1 MYGEAPKELYLSKE
15 QKVKKMSEIDPNEE
29 TTEKI
34 SALEKVTKA
43 ELNKC
48 NTIEDKME
56 WLGKVLGQAIFEN
69 DMNYAVWVNVQ
80 KNNIIEQLKKENEQ
94 LKAYES
100 HWKEI
105 EEDAKVIAKENAELK
120 EKLDKIRNYLVYD
133 IFDRFKYLENLIKI
147 SQETQA
153 ENLKA
158 IVTDFNKA
166 NEWHK
171 SDIPTSQINKVV
183 LGYIK
188 DYNSKM
194 FCLVKWNGEWWY
206 DARTYNERVKLIAW
220 CEIPTFTDKE

>member
-147 SQETQA
+147 SQETQ
-153 ENLKA
+153 EELSKRILEQQKTIGSA
-158 IVTDFNKA
+158 IKNWIDR
-166 NEWHK
+166 
-171 SDIPTSQINKVV
+171 
-183 LGYIK
+183 L
-188 DYNSKM
+188 
-194 FCLVKWNGEWWY
+194 
-206 DARTYNERVKLIAW
+206 
-220 CEIPTFTDKE
+220 

>member
-133 IFDRFKYLENLIKI
+133 IFDRFKYLENLLKI
-147 SQETQA
+147 SQETQ
-153 ENLKA
+153 EELSKR
-158 IVTDFNKA
+158 ILEQQKTIGS
-166 NEWHK
+166 E
-171 SDIPTSQINKVV
+171 
-183 LGYIK
+183 IK
-188 DYNSKM
+188 NWIDR
-194 FCLVKWNGEWWY
+194 L
-206 DARTYNERVKLIAW
+206 
-220 CEIPTFTDKE
+220 

>member
-1 MYGEAPKELYLSKE
+1 MYGEALKELYLSKE

-56 WLGKVLGQAIFEN
+56 WLGKVLGQESFEN
-69 DMNYAVWVNVQ
+69 DMNYAAWVNVQ

-133 IFDRFKYLENLIKI
+133 IFDRFKFLENLIKI
-147 SQETQA
+147 SQETQ
-153 ENLKA
+153 EELSKR
-158 IVTDFNKA
+158 ILEQQKTIGSV
-166 NEWHK
+166 
-171 SDIPTSQINKVV
+171 
-183 LGYIK
+183 IK
-188 DYNSKM
+188 NWIDR
-194 FCLVKWNGEWWY
+194 L
-206 DARTYNERVKLIAW
+206 
-220 CEIPTFTDKE
+220 

>member
-1 MYGEAPKELYLSKE
+1 MYGEAPKELYLSRE

-29 TTEKI
+29 TDKRSYIDGFKDGVE
-34 SALEKVTKA
+34 LGYNKA
-43 ELNKC
+43 FVEA
-48 NTIEDKME
+48 DK
-56 WLGKVLGQAIFEN
+56 
-69 DMNYAVWVNVQ
+69 
-80 KNNIIEQLKKENEQ
+80 
-94 LKAYES
+94 
-100 HWKEI
+100 
-105 EEDAKVIAKENAELK
+105 
-120 EKLDKIRNYLVYD
+120 
-133 IFDRFKYLENLIKI
+133 
-147 SQETQA
+147 
-153 ENLKA
+153 NLKA

-220 CEIPTFTDKE
+220 KEIELPKEITE

>member
-15 QKVKKMSEIDPNEE
+15 QKVKKMSEIDPEE

-56 WLGKVLGQAIFEN
+56 WLGKVLEQAIFEN

-94 LKAYES
+94 LKACES

-147 SQETQA
+147 SQETQ
-153 ENLKA
+153 EELSKR
-158 IVTDFNKA
+158 ILEQQKTIG
-166 NEWHK
+166 
-171 SDIPTSQINKVV
+171 S
-183 LGYIK
+183 LIK
-188 DYNSKM
+188 NWIDR
-194 FCLVKWNGEWWY
+194 L
-206 DARTYNERVKLIAW
+206 
-220 CEIPTFTDKE
+220 